1 MNKRA
6 PMREPEPK
14 KPPQREP
21 SNTPPSRKEPP
32 PDEPPREEPDDSGSP
47 MKVGRGHGDGCSIAY
62 RLTNTCLKITIEAD
76 GQIVIVMNLAG
87 MPEANLVDESPQLGF
102 RTPRILCTQVRSLES
117 LLHFVQERQYRTAY
131 SDVAVVGLTLKKGG
145 YHGTTIG

>member
-14 KPPQREP
+14 NPPQREP
-21 SNTPPSRKEPP
+21 SNTPPSKKEPP
-32 PDEPPREEPDDSGSP
+32 TDEPPREEPDDSGSP

-76 GQIVIVMNLAG
+76 GRIGIVLNLAS
-87 MPEANLVDESPQLGF
+87 MTAPNLIDDLPKMSDATQLECVG
-102 RTPRILCTQVRSLES
+102 SS
-117 LLHFVQERQYRTAY
+117 YAAY
-131 SDVAVVGLTLKKGG
+131 SWCDPSNHSCTWSRKDSIVPHTAKANC
-145 YHGTTIG
+145 

>member
-21 SNTPPSRKEPP
+21 LNTPPSRKEPP
-32 PDEPPREEPDDSGSP
+32 TDEPPREEPDDSASS

-62 RLTNTCLKITIEAD
+62 RLANTCLKITIEAD
-76 GQIVIVMNLAG
+76 GQIVK
-87 MPEANLVDESPQLGF
+87 S
-102 RTPRILCTQVRSLES
+102 
-117 LLHFVQERQYRTAY
+117 
-131 SDVAVVGLTLKKGG
+131 
-145 YHGTTIG
+145 

>member
-32 PDEPPREEPDDSGSP
+32 TDEPPREEPDDSGSP

-62 RLTNTCLKITIEAD
+62 RLANTCLKITIEAD

-87 MPEANLVDESPQLGF
+87 MPEANLVDESPQLGDATQLGF
-102 RTPRILCTQVRSLES
+102 RTPRLLC
-117 LLHFVQERQYRTAY
+117 A
-131 SDVAVVGLTLKKGG
+131 
-145 YHGTTIG
+145 HGMVSRIALALRPGKTVSYCG